1 MTKAIIFINLQTI
14 KDIFLLCFSLAQWTC
29 NFTGL
34 KCSDMKKILGL
45 DLGTNSIGW
54 ALVNEEN
61 SDGSSFITGIDG
73 AGSRIIPMSADLMG
87 DFEKGNSISQTADRT
102 RYRGMRRLRERFLLR
117 RERLHRILRI
127 MDFLPDHYSVAVDR
141 MGKFVEGAEP
151 KIEWRKG
158 ENGKYQFVFQDS
170 FNEMLEQFKV
180 FCPESSD
187 CKNIPADWTMYY
199 LRKKA
204 LTQKVSKQELAWILL
219 NFNQKRGYYQ
229 LRGEDDD
236 ADPTK
241 KEEYMKLKVVGVED
255 TGEKKGKNV
264 WYNICLDNGLVY
276 KRMSDQPLDWVGK
289 EREFIVTTQL
299 EKDGSIKVDKDGV
312 PRITLRMP
320 GENDWTLIKKRTESD
335 IENSGKTVGEFI
347 YDNIL
352 TNPGVKVIGKLVR
365 TVERKFYKAELKEIL
380 KRQCEFHPELTDTAL
395 YESCIQEL
403 YPNNE
408 AYRNSIYG
416 KDFIYLLAE
425 DVIFYQRP
433 LKSNSH
439 LISNCPYENR
449 IYKDSETGEIQVVPV
464 KCIARSHP
472 LFQEFRIWQFISNLR
487 IYDNEK
493 NVDVTDEYLTVE
505 NLPDLFEWLNDRKE
519 IDQNTLLAK
528 FFGFKKRGD
537 KIPFRWNYVEDKKY
551 PCNKTR
557 SMVISRL
564 KKEEVRNLTDEML
577 VKIWHLLYSVRTR
590 EEIDSV
596 FCEAKKGKGGI
607 YDELLESFSDETIQ
621 RLKSLRFEEE
631 GFGSYSEKALKK
643 MLPLMRTGRLWNLEN
658 IGSKTLDRIDKI
670 LSGEFDSDIADKIRQ
685 RCMGMSS
692 VCDFQGLPV
701 WLACYIVYGRHSEG
715 KDAKKWS
722 SPNDIDVFLDSFR
735 QHSLN
740 NPIVEQIVMETLRT
754 VRDIWKQY
762 GSIDEIHLEL
772 GRELKSTKEQ
782 RVRNTRRNIE
792 NENTN
797 QRIRI
802 LLQEFMN
809 PEYGIAGVRP
819 YSPSQQDMLKIYEDA
834 VLNDVTHRED
844 EIDDIISRLSSSEP
858 TKRPRRSE
866 ILKYKLWLD
875 QKYISPYTGQPIPLA
890 KLFTHEYEIEHVIPQ
905 SRYFD
910 DSFQNK
916 VICEAEVNKLKDRQ
930 LAYEFIRNHH
940 GQIVTLTGGRTVTVS
955 SVEEYENF
963 VRKTYARNKGK
974 MKNLL
979 LEDIPDEFINRQLND
994 SRYISRYIMSLLS
1007 NIVREEVAPGMY
1019 EEEAN
1024 SKNLIACNGSITTR
1038 LKKDWGLN
1046 DVWNSIVLPRF
1057 VRMNEICGT
1066 DKFTCTN
1073 SEGHIVPD
1081 MPGDLLKGFSKKRID
1096 HRHHAMDAIVI
1107 ACATRSHVH
1116 LLNNEAA
1123 KSANAKMRYQLSRK
1137 LRRYEKI
1144 IKDGKERE
1152 VAKEFLKPWPTFT
1165 QDVKTAL
1172 ESIVVSFKQNL
1183 RVINKATNRYVSYHD
1198 ENRVLRVD
1206 KSGRPVKSLT
1216 EQRSDND
1223 WWAIRKPLHKDTV
1236 FAKVSLRRIKPV
1248 RLGVALQAVDN
1259 IADKELKKE
1268 IKRLLSLGYDEK
1280 RIKKFFAEGE
1290 NKDIWAEFNPNKIMV
1305 YYFTDDTF
1313 AVRKS
1318 LDDSFDERKI
1328 REQVTDTGIQ
1338 KILLKHLEENGNAP
1352 KIAFSPD
1359 GIERMNADLTRLNNG
1374 RKHKPIYKVRWYES
1388 ASKFAVGRKGNKT
1401 DKYVEAAKGTN
1412 LYFAVYIDKEGI
1424 RSFDTIPLNEVIE
1437 RLKKRLSPVPEV
1449 NMSGDRLLFYLS
1461 PNDLVYLPVEEDVES
1476 NQIQTINTRRIY
1488 KVVSCTGNELHC
1500 IPENVAAPILQI
1512 KELGSN
1518 NKAQRGWSGE
1528 MIKELCIPIR
1538 VDRLGNIVYIG
1549 TEFLPKR
1556 D

>member
-1 MTKAIIFINLQTI
+1 
-14 KDIFLLCFSLAQWTC
+14 
-29 NFTGL
+29 
-34 KCSDMKKILGL
+34 MKKILGL

-54 ALVNEEN
+54 ALVNEEH

-102 RYRGMRRLRERFLLR
+102 RCRGMRRLRERFLLR
-117 RERLHRILRI
+117 RERLHRVLRV
-127 MDFLPDHYSVAVDR
+127 MGFLPEHYSVSVDR
-141 MGKFVEGAEP
+141 MGKFVKGTEP
-151 KIEWRKG
+151 KIEWRKN
-158 ENGKYQFVFQDS
+158 ENGKYEFVFQDS
-170 FNEMLEQFKV
+170 FNEMVEQFKV
-180 FCPESSD
+180 RCPESLD
-187 CKNIPADWTMYY
+187 GKNIPADWTLYY
-199 LRKKA
+199 IRKKA
-204 LTQKVSKQELAWILL
+204 LTRKVSKQELAWILL

-236 ADPTK
+236 TDATK
-241 KEEYMKLKVVGVED
+241 REEYMKLTVVKIED
-255 TGEKKGKNV
+255 SGEKKGRNT
-264 WYNICLDNGLVY
+264 WYNIYLDNGLVY
-276 KRMSDQPLDWVGK
+276 KRMSDRPLDWVGK

-299 EKDGSIKVDKDGV
+299 EKDGSAKMDKDGV
-312 PRITLRMP
+312 PRVTLRMP
-320 GENDWTLIKKRTESD
+320 GENDWTLLKKRTESD
-335 IENSGKTVGEFI
+335 IEHSDKTVGEYI
-347 YDNIL
+347 YDSIL
-352 TNPGVKVIGKLVR
+352 KNPDVKVIGRLVR
-365 TVERKFYKAELKEIL
+365 TVERKFYKRELKEIL
-380 KRQCEFHPELTDTAL
+380 KRQCQFHPELTDADL
-395 YESCIQEL
+395 YDSCIHEL

-408 AYRNSIYG
+408 AYRNSISG
-416 KDFIYLLAE
+416 KDFMYLLSE
-425 DVIFYQRP
+425 DIIFYQRP
-433 LKSNSH
+433 LKSKRH

-449 IYKDSETGEIQVVPV
+449 IYKDSETGELQVVPV

-493 NVDVTDEYLTVE
+493 NVDVTDEYLTIE
-505 NLPDLFEWLNDRKE
+505 NLPNLFEWLNDRKE
-519 IDQNTLLAK
+519 IDQNTLLVK

-557 SMVISRL
+557 SMVVSKL
-564 KKEEVRNLTDEML
+564 KKEEIGNLTDEIL
-577 VKIWHLLYSVRTR
+577 VKIWHLLYSVRTK

-596 FCEAKKGKGGI
+596 FCEDKKGKGHI
-607 YDELLESFSDETIQ
+607 YDELLELFSDETIQ
-621 RLKSLRFEEE
+621 RLKSLRLDEEDY
-631 GFGSYSEKALKK
+631 GSYSEKALKK
-643 MLPLMRTGRLWNLEN
+643 MIPLMRAGRLWDSGN
-658 IGSKTLDRIDKI
+658 IDSKTLNRIDKI
-670 LSGEFDSDIADKIRQ
+670 LSGEFDSDVADKIRI
-685 RCMGMSS
+685 RCMSMSS
-692 VCDFQGLPV
+692 VSDFQALPV
-701 WLACYIVYGRHSEG
+701 WLACYIVYGRHSESKG
-715 KDAKKWS
+715 AKKWN
-722 SPNDIDVFLDSFR
+722 SPNDIDMFLDSFR

-740 NPIVEQIVMETLRT
+740 NPIVEQVVMETLRT
-754 VRDIWKQY
+754 VRDIWRRY
-762 GSIDEIHLEL
+762 GRIDEIHLEL

-782 RVRNTRRNIE
+782 RVRSTRRIIE

-797 QRIRI
+797 QRIRT

-809 PEYGIAGVRP
+809 PEYGIEGVRP
-819 YSPSQQDMLKIYEDA
+819 YSPSQQDILKIYEET
-834 VLNDVTHRED
+834 VLNDVADRDD
-844 EIDDIISRLSSSEP
+844 EIDSIINRLNSSEP
-858 TKRPRRSE
+858 TKRPSRSD

-875 QKYISPYTGQPIPLA
+875 QKYRSPYTGQPIPLA

-930 LAYEFIRNHH
+930 LGYEFIKNNH
-940 GQIVTLTGGRTVTVS
+940 GQIVALSCGRTVIVS
-955 SVEEYENF
+955 SIEDYENF
-963 VRKTYARNKGK
+963 VRKTYAGNRTK

-1007 NIVREEVAPGMY
+1007 NIVREEVAPGIY
-1019 EEEAN
+1019 EEETN

-1046 DVWNSIVLPRF
+1046 DVWNSIILPRF
-1057 VRMNEICGT
+1057 MRMNEICHT

-1081 MPGDLLKGFSKKRID
+1081 MPDDLLKGFNKKRID

-1107 ACATRSHVH
+1107 ACATRYHVH

-1123 KSANAKMRYQLSRK
+1123 KSDNVKIRHQLSRK

-1144 IKDGKERE
+1144 LIDGKERE

-1172 ESIVVSFKQNL
+1172 ESIIVSFKQNL
-1183 RVINKATNRYVSYHD
+1183 RVINKATNRYLSYYD
-1198 ENRVLRVD
+1198 ESGVLRVD
-1206 KSGRPVKSLT
+1206 KSGHHVKGLT
-1216 EQRSDND
+1216 QQKSDKD
-1223 WWAIRKPLHKDTV
+1223 WLAIRKPLHKDTV
-1236 FAKVSLRRIKPV
+1236 FAKVSLRKIKEV
-1248 RLGVALQAVDN
+1248 RLGVALQTVDN

-1268 IKRLLSLGYDEK
+1268 ISRLLALGYDEK
-1280 RIKKFFAEGE
+1280 RIRKFFTEGE
-1290 NKDIWAEFNPNKIMV
+1290 NKDIWADVNLKKIQV

-1318 LDDSFDERKI
+1318 LDESFDEKKI
-1328 REQVTDTGIQ
+1328 KEQVTDTGIR
-1338 KILLKHLEENGNAP
+1338 KILLKHLEENDSDP
-1352 KIAFSPD
+1352 KVAFSSD
-1359 GIERMNADLTRLNNG
+1359 GIEKMNADLTRLNNG

-1388 ASKFAVGRKGNKT
+1388 ASKFAVGQTGNKR

-1412 LYFAVYIDKEGI
+1412 LYFAVYISKEGV

-1437 RLKKRLSPVPEV
+1437 RLKDRLSPVPET
-1449 NMSGDRLLFYLS
+1449 NQSGDKLLFYLS
-1461 PNDLVYLPVEEDVES
+1461 PNDLVYLPTEDDVES
-1476 NQIQTINTRRIY
+1476 HYVQTINTRRIY

-1500 IPENVAAPILQI
+1500 IPETISTPILQT

-1518 NKAQRGWSGE
+1518 NKAQRGWSDE
-1528 MIKELCIPIR
+1528 MIKETCIPIK

-1549 TEFLPKR
+1549 TEFLLKR
-1556 D
+1556 N